1 MLGLS
6 SNRVYKTV
14 PKMTPLLLEL
24 PDLLCVNLKIINN
37 ISRMPSQM
45 RRHSFSLGGDGD
57 HICPKRPVSTTRVY
71 QMTVR
76 RAGSAEM
83 LSKCYRICKIPF
95 IYVKAHVI
103 MHS

>member
-1 MLGLS
+1 
-6 SNRVYKTV
+6 
-14 PKMTPLLLEL
+14 MTPLLLKL

-45 RRHSFSLGGDGD
+45 RRHSFSLGGDGG
-57 HICPKRPVSTTRVY
+57 HSCPKRHVSTTWVY
-71 QMTVR
+71 QMTAR
-76 RAGSAEM
+76 KGRSAEM

-103 MHS
+103 IHTRKEQYNYA